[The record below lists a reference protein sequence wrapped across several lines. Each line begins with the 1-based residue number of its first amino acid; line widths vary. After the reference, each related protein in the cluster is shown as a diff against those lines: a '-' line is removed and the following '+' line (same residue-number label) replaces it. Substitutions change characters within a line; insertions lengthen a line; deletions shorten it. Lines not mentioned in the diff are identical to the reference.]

1 MAKAIAPPN
10 WDLTHLQ
17 DHLQGVV
24 DLELW
29 TIPYYM
35 SAMYSIQ
42 DPASDAYAL
51 IQDVVHEE
59 MLHVQLASNI
69 ANAFR
74 LKPRFVPPAYQ
85 GRTVPHIDFA
95 LDKPNPTEQYTPF
108 SAEIGPL
115 DVERVNTM
123 CLIEYPLWETERQ
136 PDVRQD
142 QDKYGSIAE
151 FYAAVR
157 AGMYLLRGQLRG
169 GVNQVDEFRFF
180 YNDFPDQR
188 IDFDGDD
195 GYLQAVRLIDL
206 ITDQGEGQSAGDTPV
221 AVEHQNTADGV
232 HESWSHFKKFSTIR
246 ARVSLPATYDAVA
259 GPPAGSPGHRAQDT
273 LVADFATFLQT
284 LESLFGGGKST
295 EFGVQMAK
303 LGGDILTC
311 WQRGAI
317 PRFSTPPSARNA
329 GE

>member
-1 MAKAIAPPN
+1 VAKAIAAPT
-10 WDLTHLQ
+10 WDLAHLQ
-17 DHLQGVV
+17 AHMQGVV

-35 SAMYSIQ
+35 SAMYSIE
-42 DPASDAYAL
+42 DPASATYAL
-51 IQDVVHEE
+51 IQDIVHEE

-69 ANAFR
+69 ANASGLQPCFR
-74 LKPRFVPPAYQ
+74 PPAYQ

-95 LDKPNPTEQYTPF
+95 LDKPNPTQEYTPF

-115 DVERVNTM
+115 DLERLNTM
-123 CLIEYPLWETERQ
+123 CLIEYPLWDTERQ
-136 PDVRQD
+136 PDLRQD
-142 QDKYGSIAE
+142 QDQYGSIAE
-151 FYAAVR
+151 FYDAVR
-157 AGMYLLRGQLRG
+157 SGLYVLRGQLRG

-180 YNDFPDQR
+180 YNDFPDPR

-195 GYLQAVRLIDL
+195 GYLQAVGLIDF
-206 ITDQGEGQSAGDTPV
+206 ITDQGEGQSAGDTAV

-246 ARVSLPATYDAVA
+246 ALGSLPATYHGVA
-259 GPPAGSPGHRAQDT
+259 DPPAGSPGHRAQER
-273 LVADFATFLQT
+273 LVADFAAFLQT
-284 LESLFGGGKST
+284 LESLFSGREST

-317 PRFSTPPSARNA
+317 PRFSSTPVARNT